1 MKVFFKKLL
10 LIILLVC
17 ILVPSLF
24 SGFALAAEDNV
35 DMVLTKER
43 AGNYAANFAI
53 NFYENWSSISYIGG
67 GSGNSNLGENSE
79 ILKVTDDI
87 WERIKRDQPKYG
99 GCNLSVS
106 ELVNN
111 KDAKITNILC
121 TNLTSAAIYGV
132 TGEDVFT
139 KYGNSC
145 TQIYEGLI
153 GRGERD
159 TYVNMGWEIKSYKEC
174 LADNDIELLPGDV
187 LVSKTDGHSNLYIGP
202 HTENWSDDG
211 YVHYNAYDC
220 GDESNWGYDVSI
232 GKEFSQIQHVW
243 KKNDSTYEALRI
255 RIPSSATKGNA
266 GSKSKIR
273 GEIATEYDENAT
285 LEDIVEGTKPYK
297 FSNTSW
303 INFVYKYAL
312 SMDGN
317 IIVGTNVNSNYFDD
331 SKKIMEEKIEKY
343 EDTDVIDIAK
353 LINEGRI
360 LPGDILYIHNGID
373 AGQYVLYVGGTKIIY
388 ATPPIE
394 STSGSD
400 SEKEENEK
408 QSALKYEYIEYY
420 MRRIENNLKEIQ
432 AGTTIE
438 TTTET
443 TTGDKTESSKGTKTE
458 TTEEVIPKYGVTEIY
473 RINNETV
480 ANIKESNTN
489 LIFASKGYYS
499 DISYAGIPTE
509 ITKNISTKVSLFSS
523 IKQLLKFF
531 INLIIYMVKM
541 QVIGWINIAE
551 VILQEVLLGISGHG
565 ASNVIDAFFGSSA
578 TSASGNRITVEAI
591 FFNQIPILD
600 ANFFNLESAGGR
612 SLVLKEIEIAG
623 PLMPGEERETGK
635 VYDEGNIVY
644 QLRKNLAFWYVLLRN
659 VSIALLLVVLLYI
672 GIRMAI
678 TSSSEQKATYKQA
691 LMGWITGFIV
701 VIFIHLFMVFVMEV
715 NNTAISLL
723 KNMEQ
728 GFANDAIAED
738 IEQQESLEQR
748 ELNMYDAIRYKAYD
762 FDFEVSVPAIILYV
776 TLVYLLIRFTLVYLK
791 RYITIYFL
799 ALSGSLI
806 GVKYALARAAGK
818 KTDSLAKWF
827 KDFSFNVLLQTVH
840 AFIYI
845 LFMAVAI
852 SIAETSLIGL
862 AICLVILNTMLKAD
876 KIIIKIFG
884 LDKAGSLAD
893 VNEFQPWK
901 SVYSKF
907 IPIYTISKSI
917 ASHGN
922 KWLFGKRGLITEYR
936 YLKLDVRTYKDAEK
950 KLDDIKFRN
959 MGKRW
964 EIINRIMKA
973 RGISKVVDL
982 ANKTPLR
989 KLGEINRY
997 KMLLGTKNISSDT
1010 RKMLYKH
1017 IQGTKKLKKA
1027 KFTRKVQMVKDL
1039 ALGHAGK
1046 IAALGMFIDEPEA
1059 AMGLYVKSN
1068 SRIKKYTTK
1077 NKYTIKNSIY
1087 GGSKA
1092 SAESKYINSKNAY
1105 EAALDLYTENQ
1116 YNYEQKKSKLERKIS
1131 SAGSELEK
1139 NRFIAELDVL
1149 NSDRVP
1155 EKSKEMHSIQE
1166 AYEKF
1171 IEDKISY
1178 GNAKFENRT
1187 FNKARGV
1194 IEKVIGLDTLNDVVA
1209 NDVKASFKAKDSYGK
1224 SLSAFSAYENIISLE
1239 QELREINKQ
1248 LKEEQ
1253 QRKIESLAT
1262 DAERESLL
1270 KEYDKQYRKVIKETR
1285 NHNISNRSI
1294 QDSIEEYMYNN
1305 HVDKISEYDI
1315 DGVLTILENKLAEIP
1330 SKDIKFSS
1338 ETRDKIK
1345 NLMKDKMIKDNK
1357 ALGYDTKDTMT
1368 TLRSVLGKDGV
1379 LEPKDIMNAS
1389 TKDDRIEN
1397 LYKQLIQKVKDIN
1410 TYNEV
1415 GKVKYKKG
1423 TLININKILKDLN
1436 K

>member
-53 NFYENWSSISYIGG
+53 NFYENWSSINYVG
-67 GSGNSNLGENSE
+67 GSSENSGSG
-79 ILKVTDDI
+79 KVSGEYMWPLENYNVTSEFNEDRGDGNHKGMDLDADMGTPIYASNGGVIEYLYNGCLYNVKKGMNEDCPDCANCWNYGNHIKISHTD
-87 WERIKRDQPKYG
+87 QSGTVVQTLYAH
-99 GCNLSVS
+99 C
-106 ELVNN
+106 
-111 KDAKITNILC
+111 TNIEE
-121 TNLTSAAIYGV
+121 NLKIGDTVSKG
-132 TGEDVFT
+132 
-139 KYGNSC
+139 
-145 TQIYEGLI
+145 QLI
-153 GRGERD
+153 GTVG
-159 TYVNMGWEIKSYKEC
+159 TTGQS
-174 LADNDIELLPGDV
+174 
-187 LVSKTDGHSNLYIGP
+187 TGP
-202 HTENWSDDG
+202 HLHFEFIVNG
-211 YVHYNAYDC
+211 EYVDPHDYIKEAGKPSGVNA
-220 GDESNWGYDVSI
+220 S
-232 GKEFSQIQHVW
+232 
-243 KKNDSTYEALRI
+243 
-255 RIPSSATKGNA
+255 
-266 GSKSKIR
+266 SKSKTR

-285 LEDIVEGTKPYK
+285 LENIVEGTKPYK

-394 STSGSD
+394 STVGSD
-400 SEKEENEK
+400 SETEENEK

-432 AGTTIE
+432 AGTT
-438 TTTET
+438 TET
-443 TTGDKTESSKGTKTE
+443 ATGDKEESSEGTKTE

-893 VNEFQPWK
+893 VNQFQPWK

-1027 KFTRKVQMVKDL
+1027 KFTRKVQMVTDL

-1131 SAGSELEK
+1131 SAASELEK

-1194 IEKVIGLDTLNDVVA
+1194 IEKVTGIDTLNDVVA

-1239 QELREINKQ
+1239 QELREINKE
-1248 LKEEQ
+1248 LKAEQ
-1253 QRKIESLAT
+1253 QRKLESLAT

-1397 LYKQLIQKVKDIN
+1397 LYKQMIQKVKDIN